1 MATKDLVLP
10 LAISQGI
17 TWEPRFNTT
26 VVIEDGGD
34 EQRNQIWRL
43 PRRRG
48 DLAMTLET
56 QAKRD
61 AWLAFQRVMRGMQYS
76 FKARDHTD
84 YTVTQA
90 QGLVEDLGGDTYQF
104 LKRYSVDGET
114 FDEDVTLPEQGS
126 LTVYDDADAPLVE
139 GVDYSVDYMTGIAT
153 ALGGAPP
160 IIGSWAGRYY
170 VRVRFDLDG
179 IPITARTVN
188 FARLTSIPLIEVR
201 LEEEAA

>member
-10 LAISQGI
+10 LEVSQGI
-17 TWEPRFNTT
+17 TWEARFNET
-26 VVIEDGGD
+26 VVIEGGGD
-34 EQRNQIWRL
+34 EQRNQLWEL

-48 DLAMTLET
+48 DLAMALET
-56 QAKRD
+56 PVKRD
-61 AWLAFQRVMRGMQYS
+61 AWIAFQRVLRGMHYS

-84 YTVTQA
+84 YKVTQA
-90 QGLVEDLGGDTYQF
+90 QGVVEDLGGDTYQL
-104 LKRYSVDGET
+104 LKRYTVDSET

-126 LTVYDDADAPLVE
+126 LTVYDDADVALVE
-139 GVDYSVDYMTGIAT
+139 GVGYSVDYMTGIVT
-153 ALGGAPP
+153 ALGGVPP

-188 FARLTSIPLIEVR
+188 FARLPSIPLIEVR